1 MTVMRNQMRSL
12 QGLSQDQ
19 CGQGMTEY
27 VVLVVA
33 LFIGLIPV
41 LGALQV
47 AFERYYGFFS
57 TWISLPIP

>member
-1 MTVMRNQMRSL
+1 
-12 QGLSQDQ
+12 
-19 CGQGMTEY
+19 MTEY

-41 LGALQV
+41 LGALQQ

>member
-1 MTVMRNQMRSL
+1 MK
-12 QGLSQDQ
+12 QGTPFLLRLFQDQ
-19 CGQGMTEY
+19 RGQGMTEY

-41 LGALQV
+41 LGALQQ

>member
-1 MTVMRNQMRSL
+1 MDVMRNLTRSFRQL
-12 QGLSQDQ
+12 PLDQ
-19 CGQGMTEY
+19 RGQGMTEY

-41 LGALQV
+41 LGALQA